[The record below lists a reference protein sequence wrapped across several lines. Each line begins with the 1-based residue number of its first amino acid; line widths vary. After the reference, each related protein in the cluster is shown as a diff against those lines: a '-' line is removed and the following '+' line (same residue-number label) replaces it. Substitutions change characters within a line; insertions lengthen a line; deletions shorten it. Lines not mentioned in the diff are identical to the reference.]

1 MIMLTKDIVEEHYSI
16 KNGWHCDTR
25 VIYGDTDS
33 VMVSA
38 GLPSVEAA
46 IKMGK
51 EAAAMVS
58 KRFPSPIKLEFE
70 KVYFPYLLMSKK
82 KYAGL
87 FWTKSD
93 RYDKLDCKGIESV
106 RRDNCGIVRHVV
118 DTVLRKIL
126 IDRDR
131 KAAEMYVIDTHTHTH
146 SLSLILTSS
155 LSSIISNS
163 QGK

>member
-1 MIMLTKDIVEEHYSI
+1 
-16 KNGWHCDTR
+16 
-25 VIYGDTDS
+25 
-33 VMVSA
+33 
-38 GLPSVEAA
+38 
-46 IKMGK
+46 MGK